1 MPSQQMLLKQMNFD
15 DPTNAGNYITANLV
29 RNYDASDTTAGN
41 SSSSFPDL
49 TGNSNMKTI
58 SGPTFSSASGS
69 PNYGGAY
76 YFDGTNDYMVFD
88 TPSVETSA
96 QTVEVW
102 CNLVNGA
109 SAYGGFAYIL
119 HNNSISTNTGA
130 SYMTFGTNG
139 SNNEYLYAAYDGEY
153 NSMTSS
159 TSGSGVVHMVLTY
172 NGSSNQ
178 KFYLNNSQ
186 IASISTSGTHQNFE
200 SETSVGG
207 VDSQPTYRP
216 TQGQLF
222 SIRWYNA
229 EFSASDVASN
239 WNNRKAW
246 YGLS

>member
-1 MPSQQMLLKQMNFD
+1 MPIQQMMLGLGGATH
-15 DPTNAGNYITANLV
+15 TNAGDYITANLV

-41 SSSSFPDL
+41 SGSSFPDL
-49 TGNSNMKTI
+49 SGNNAHMSHV
-58 SGPTFSSASGS
+58 GATFSSAAGS

-76 YFDGTNDYMVFD
+76 TFDGTDDYMVFD

-109 SAYGGFAYIL
+109 SAFGGFGYIL
-119 HNNSISTNTGA
+119 HNNSASTNTGS

-139 SNNEYLYAAYDGEY
+139 SDNQRLYAAYDGEY
-153 NSMTSS
+153 SSMTST
-159 TSGSGVVHMVLTY
+159 TSGSGIVHMVLTY

-186 IASISTSGTHQNFE
+186 IASVSTSGPQNFE
-200 SETSVGG
+200 SETTVGG
-207 VDSQPTYRP
+207 MDPPNQAYRP

-222 SIRWYNA
+222 SLRWYNA
-229 EFSASDVASN
+229 ELSSSDVASN